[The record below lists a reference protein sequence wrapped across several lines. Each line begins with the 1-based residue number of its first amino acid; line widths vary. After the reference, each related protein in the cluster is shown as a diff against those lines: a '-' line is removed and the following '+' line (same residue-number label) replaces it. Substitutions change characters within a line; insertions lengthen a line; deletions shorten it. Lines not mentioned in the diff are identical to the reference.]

1 MDMTNKATVQLSDQM
16 TEREEAE
23 PRKKKKSLKLG
34 LLLSHQAASL
44 LTS

>member
-1 MDMTNKATVQLSDQM
+1 MDMANKATVQFSDQM

-23 PRKKKKSLKLG
+23 PRKNKSLKLG
-34 LLLSHQAASL
+34 LSLSHQAASL